1 MDLLHR
7 LRQAARRRAVLDDV
21 DGRVDFPLGQ
31 LRLELFQ
38 CAPLAG
44 RVATELPSGHPVN
57 QGPTRIDGGDHKRR
71 TGEAAGGNAEIDRPL
86 IGAFGAVADKNRGC
100 HGVLQSL
107 ALAARFELA

>member
-31 LRLELFQ
+31 LRPELFQ
-38 CAPLAG
+38 CGPLAG

-57 QGPTRIDGGDHKRR
+57 LGPTRSDGGDHKRR
-71 TGEAAGGNAEIDRPL
+71 TGEAAGGDAEIDRAT
-86 IGAFGAVADKNRGC
+86 IGAFGAVADKNRGG

-107 ALAARFELA
+107 ALAARLELA